1 MLILYWRVKRMT
13 KEGAKII
20 RGALEA
26 ISEQCKA
33 TRSCANCPL
42 YYYCQ
47 EEVGLFEVS
56 PNCWCFGRR
65 LR

>member
-1 MLILYWRVKRMT
+1 MT
-13 KEGAKII
+13 KEGAEII

-33 TRSCANCPL
+33 TSSCANCPL

-56 PNCWCFGRR
+56 PNCWCFGRKMF
-65 LR
+65 